1 MIAALKGI
9 VDALA
14 VGLSFIQSFFKG
26 LISFFTLAFEAV
38 AFVVSLLSSLPSVL
52 LLFASA
58 MIAIVV
64 VLHLLGR

>member
-9 VDALA
+9 VDALG
-14 VGLSFIQSFFKG
+14 VGLSFIKSFFQG
-26 LISFFTLAFEAV
+26 LISFFTLVFQAV
-38 AFVVSLLSSLPSVL
+38 SFLVSLLASLPSVL
-52 LLFASA
+52 LVFATA